1 MSTWTVG
8 EEEEF
13 ILDVLKRY
21 DPKVDSVV
29 ERCHHARLHET
40 VPKSATDTTNAKE
53 TLLAQGPVYVVK
65 RHGRSMYNLML
76 LNRKASTDPS
86 KETLNVWTAAV
97 PLGPSSKLE
106 VVGPQLFINCART
119 LKDFR
124 LHFTEP
130 VDVER
135 MTKFCQSCKASNIG
149 DLRSLL
155 SMSTGSSSSLLTR
168 SLDKSSEQ
176 LKVATGTM
184 QWSWLAEGSS
194 NLWPVPDLLTADTT
208 LETPPIT
215 QTLPISTATP
225 QTTQKATG
233 KDSKHGKGRR
243 TEKHQK
249 RDSKH
254 HH

>member
-1 MSTWTVG
+1 MESICKANDWLNVMG
-8 EEEEF
+8 WNE
-13 ILDVLKRY
+13 K
-21 DPKVDSVV
+21 
-29 ERCHHARLHET
+29 
-40 VPKSATDTTNAKE
+40 ATDTTNAKE

-135 MTKFCQSCKASNIG
+135 MTKFCQYVPFCFSHPPRPTS
-149 DLRSLL
+149 SHPSY
-155 SMSTGSSSSLLTR
+155 SMQPSKTCFF
-168 SLDKSSEQ
+168 
-176 LKVATGTM
+176 
-184 QWSWLAEGSS
+184 WSVQVFGLF
-194 NLWPVPDLLTADTT
+194 
-208 LETPPIT
+208 
-215 QTLPISTATP
+215 
-225 QTTQKATG
+225 
-233 KDSKHGKGRR
+233 
-243 TEKHQK
+243 
-249 RDSKH
+249 
-254 HH
+254 